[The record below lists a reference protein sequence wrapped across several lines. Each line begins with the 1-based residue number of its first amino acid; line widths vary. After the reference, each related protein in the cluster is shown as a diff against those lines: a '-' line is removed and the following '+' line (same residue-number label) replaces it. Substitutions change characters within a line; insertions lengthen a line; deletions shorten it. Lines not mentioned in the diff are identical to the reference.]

1 MSAGSTRA
9 IALALAANLGIAV
22 SKVGVY
28 LLTRSSSLLT
38 EAIHSFA
45 EYLVP
50 CAGRPD
56 GAPAGERETLL
67 KVDGVHV
74 SDLELGR
81 GTSRTAFI
89 QRITKITALGPAR

>member
-1 MSAGSTRA
+1 M
-9 IALALAANLGIAV
+9 
-22 SKVGVY
+22 
-28 LLTRSSSLLT
+28 
-38 EAIHSFA
+38 AIHSFA
-45 EYLVP
+45 EFLVP
-50 CAGRPD
+50 CAGRAE

-89 QRITKITALGPAR
+89 QRITKITVLGPNR

>member
-1 MSAGSTRA
+1 MLFRSRDDD
-9 IALALAANLGIAV
+9 
-22 SKVGVY
+22 GVA
-28 LLTRSSSLLT
+28 R
-38 EAIHSFA
+38 AIHSFA

-50 CAGRPD
+50 CSGRAE

-81 GTSRTAFI
+81 GSSRTAFI
-89 QRITKITALGPAR
+89 QRISKITVLGPRPAP

>member
-1 MSAGSTRA
+1 M
-9 IALALAANLGIAV
+9 
-22 SKVGVY
+22 
-28 LLTRSSSLLT
+28 
-38 EAIHSFA
+38 AIHSFA

-50 CAGRPD
+50 CPGRAAD
-56 GAPAGERETLL
+56 APVGERETLL

-89 QRITKITALGPAR
+89 QRVTKITVLGPGR